1 MQVLQHFI
9 SNFTVE
15 VVVTNVLINTN
26 MYVNEKKLYI
36 DDKKLHKK
44 QNFNWNI
51 IFYLYLIKRALSV
64 WSTYNMTEFYH
75 KN

>member
-26 MYVNEKKLYI
+26 MYVNEKKNY
-36 DDKKLHKK
+36 
-44 QNFNWNI
+44 
-51 IFYLYLIKRALSV
+51 
-64 WSTYNMTEFYH
+64 T
-75 KN
+75 